1 MEAILFGL
9 LTGLGMATATGPVF
23 LTLIRI
29 SVDRG
34 FAKAVFFLAGVSTVD
49 WFIVFASWVGFNK
62 LDFGM
67 GETLLSLLAGAAMV
81 LYGSTF
87 IFSLNKKPKELGLND
102 QPDLSEKEQRNKKK
116 LDNAHL
122 YLKGVVMNALNPI
135 VWAFWAGITQ
145 LSIAKF
151 SYQSDQVLYFVG
163 ILMTI
168 LVTDLLKG
176 FYAQKLKP
184 FFTSKLLKYL
194 NIVIGVMLIGLGGRF
209 LVKYF
214 IEVKLLGF

>member
-1 MEAILFGL
+1 MEAILLGL
-9 LTGLGMATATGPVF
+9 VTGLGMATATGPVF
-23 LTLIRI
+23 LTLIQI

-34 FAKAVFFLAGVSTVD
+34 FTKAVFFLVGVSTVD
-49 WFIVFASWVGFNK
+49 WFIVFTSWIGFNK
-62 LDFGM
+62 LDLGID
-67 GETLLSLLAGAAMV
+67 ESLLSLFGGIAMV
-81 LYGSTF
+81 AYGSTF
-87 IFSLNKKPKELGLND
+87 VFSFKKKPKELVVKD
-102 QPDLSEKEQRNKKK
+102 QSDISEKEQSNKKK

-122 YLKGVVMNALNPI
+122 YLKGAVMNGLNPI

-145 LSIAKF
+145 LAISKF
-151 SYQSDQVLYFVG
+151 AHSSNQVLYFVG

-168 LVTDLLKG
+168 LLTNLLKG

-194 NIVIGVMLIGLGGRF
+194 NIAIGVMLIGLGGRF

-214 IEVKLLGF
+214 IGMM

>member
-1 MEAILFGL
+1 MEAILLGL

-23 LTLIRI
+23 LTLIRV

-34 FAKAVFFLAGVSTVD
+34 FAKSVFFLVGVSTVD
-49 WFIVFASWVGFNK
+49 WFIVFASWVGLNQ
-62 LDFGM
+62 LDIGI
-67 GETLLSLLAGAAMV
+67 GESLLSLFAGMAMV

-87 IFSLNKKPKELGLND
+87 VFSFKKKPKELD
-102 QPDLSEKEQRNKKK
+102 VITAPDIAKKEQISKKK

-135 VWAFWAGITQ
+135 VWAFWAGISQ
-145 LSIAKF
+145 LAISKF
-151 SYQSDQVLYFVG
+151 PFQSDQVLYFTG

-168 LVTDLLKG
+168 LITDLLKG
-176 FYAQKLKP
+176 YYAQKLKP
-184 FFTSKLLKYL
+184 FFTSKLLRYL
-194 NIVIGVMLIGLGGRF
+194 NIAIGVMLMGLGGRF

-214 IEVKLLGF
+214 IDVI

>member
-1 MEAILFGL
+1 MGAILLGL

-34 FAKAVFFLAGVSTVD
+34 FAKAIFFLVGVSTVD
-49 WFIVFASWVGFNK
+49 WFIVFASWVGLNK
-62 LDFGM
+62 LDLGVD
-67 GETLLSLLAGAAMV
+67 ENLLSLFGGMAMV

-87 IFSLNKKPKELGLND
+87 IFSFKKKPKESVEND
-102 QPDLSEKEQRNKKK
+102 QSDIPEKEQRKKKK

-145 LSIAKF
+145 LAISKF
-151 SYQSDQVLYFVG
+151 PYQSDQIFYFAG

-168 LVTDLLKG
+168 LITDLLKG

-184 FFTSKLLKYL
+184 FFTSKLLWYL
-194 NIVIGVMLIGLGGRF
+194 NIAIGVMLIGLGGRF

-214 IEVKLLGF
+214 IG

>member
-1 MEAILFGL
+1 MEAILLGL

-23 LTLIRI
+23 LTLIGI

-34 FAKAVFFLAGVSTVD
+34 FARAVFFLVGVSTVD
-49 WFIVFASWVGFNK
+49 WFIVFASWIGFNK
-62 LDFGM
+62 LDFGID
-67 GETLLSLLAGAAMV
+67 ESLLSLLGGLAMMI
-81 LYGSTF
+81 YGSTF
-87 IFSLNKKPKELGLND
+87 IFSFKKKPKELVALD
-102 QPDLSEKEQRNKKK
+102 QPVASEKEQRNKNK

-122 YLKGVVMNALNPI
+122 YLKGIVMNALNPI

-145 LSIAKF
+145 LSISKF
-151 SYQSDQVLYFVG
+151 PQQSEQVLYFVG
-163 ILMTI
+163 ILITI
-168 LVTDLLKG
+168 LITDLLKG

-194 NIVIGVMLIGLGGRF
+194 NIAIGVMLMGLGGRF

-214 IEVKLLGF
+214 IDVL

>member
-1 MEAILFGL
+1 MGAILLGL

-34 FAKAVFFLAGVSTVD
+34 FAKAIFFLVGVSTVD
-49 WFIVFASWVGFNK
+49 WFIVFASWVGLNK
-62 LDFGM
+62 LDLGVD
-67 GETLLSLLAGAAMV
+67 ENLLSLFGGMAMV

-87 IFSLNKKPKELGLND
+87 IFSFKKKPKELVMID
-102 QPDLSEKEQRNKKK
+102 QPDISEKEQRNKKK

-135 VWAFWAGITQ
+135 VWAFWAGISQ
-145 LSIAKF
+145 LAISKF
-151 SYQSDQVLYFVG
+151 PYQSDQVLYFAG

-168 LVTDLLKG
+168 LITDLLKG
-176 FYAQKLKP
+176 F
-184 FFTSKLLKYL
+184 TSKLLRYL
-194 NIVIGVMLIGLGGRF
+194 NIAIGVMLIGLGGRF

-214 IEVKLLGF
+214 IG